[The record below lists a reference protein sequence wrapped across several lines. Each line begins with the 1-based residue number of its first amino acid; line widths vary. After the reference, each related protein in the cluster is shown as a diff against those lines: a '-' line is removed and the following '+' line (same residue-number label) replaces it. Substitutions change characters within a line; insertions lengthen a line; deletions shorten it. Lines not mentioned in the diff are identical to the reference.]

1 MSQLLF
7 PPAVLTLFLFAW
19 QSADAPAETA
29 EAVESVEQAASS
41 ATLMDRIQPL
51 ASAVNSPNGRL
62 LLATIVAGFGIWMM
76 MPGSNRKAPKI
87 IGAFLAAAGAIL
99 MFSLLPVLGLEFE
112 SVMFWLLTAITLS
125 AGVATIT
132 SRSPVYCAIWF
143 ALVLLG
149 VGGLFLVNGAQFV
162 GIATVAVYAGAI
174 VVTLLFVIMLAQP
187 EGHSFYDRV
196 SWGKIPSLLGC
207 IAGVGLAALIVGAV
221 AATPLAELA
230 SAAPQNNTQ
239 DVLVE
244 DHVAALGGHL
254 FTKHLINV
262 ELAATLLMAALVGA
276 VAMAA
281 HGSTRQDG
289 LGGQEAQVN
298 DLDELDA
305 AKESRATEVAA
316 AGGQS

>member
-1 MSQLLF
+1 
-7 PPAVLTLFLFAW
+7 
-19 QSADAPAETA
+19 
-29 EAVESVEQAASS
+29 
-41 ATLMDRIQPL
+41 
-51 ASAVNSPNGRL
+51 
-62 LLATIVAGFGIWMM
+62 

-112 SVMFWLLTAITLS
+112 SVMFWLLTAVTLS
-125 AGVATIT
+125 AGVGTVT
-132 SRSPVYCAIWF
+132 SRSPIYCAIWF

-207 IAGVGLAALIVGAV
+207 IAGVGLSALIVGAV

-230 SAAPQNNTQ
+230 SEAPRNNTQ

-281 HGSTRQDG
+281 HGSARQDG
-289 LGGQEAQVN
+289 LGGQEAQMN
-298 DLDELDA
+298 DLDDLNGR
-305 AKESRATEVAA
+305 KENQTAEVANA
-316 AGGQS
+316 ADAGAQS

>member
-1 MSQLLF
+1 MSQLSF
-7 PPAVLTLFLFAW
+7 PPAVMSLFLFAQ
-19 QSADAPAETA
+19 QSADAPAE
-29 EAVESVEQAASS
+29 AVEAAAGQATSF
-41 ATLMDRIQPL
+41 MDRIRPL
-51 ASAVNSPNGRL
+51 ASFVNSPNGRL
-62 LLATIVAGFGIWMM
+62 LLATVIAGFGIWMM
-76 MPGSNRKAPKI
+76 MPGSNRKWPKVV
-87 IGAFLAAAGAIL
+87 GAFLAAAGAIL

-112 SVMFWLLTAITLS
+112 AVMFWLMTAITLS
-125 AGVATIT
+125 AGVGTIT
-132 SRSPVYCAIWF
+132 SRSPIYCAIWF

-230 SAAPQNNTQ
+230 SEAPQNNTQ

-289 LGGQEAQVN
+289 LGGQEAHID
-298 DLDELDA
+298 DLRETRTA
-305 AKESRATEVAA
+305 EVAEDA
-316 AGGQS
+316 NTVEAATAGGQS

>member
-1 MSQLLF
+1 MSQLSF
-7 PPAVLTLFLFAW
+7 PPAFTSLFLFA
-19 QSADAPAETA
+19 QQTVDTTA
-29 EAVESVEQAASS
+29 EAVDATGQSVSF
-41 ATLMDRIQPL
+41 MDRIQPL

-76 MPGSNRKAPKI
+76 MPGSNRKWPKI
-87 IGAFLAAAGAIL
+87 VGAFLAAAGAIL

-230 SAAPQNNTQ
+230 SVAPQNNTQ

-289 LGGQEAQVN
+289 LGGQEAQVS